1 MTSLCPAYTGT
12 DCHLLEELPD
22 TPRELPPELNEPP
35 ELEPELNPL
44 ELEPEL

>member
-1 MTSLCPAYTGT
+1 LSLTESVPY
-12 DCHLLEELPD
+12 DYLLEELPE
-22 TPRELPPELNEPP
+22 TPRELLPENELL